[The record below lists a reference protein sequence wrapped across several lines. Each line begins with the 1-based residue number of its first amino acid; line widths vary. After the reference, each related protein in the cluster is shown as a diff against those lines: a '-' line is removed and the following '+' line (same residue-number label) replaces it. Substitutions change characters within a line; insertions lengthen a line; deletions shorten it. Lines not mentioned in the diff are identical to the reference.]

1 MSTKGHVVHANFNS
15 AQCTSQP
22 SRSAAALSS
31 KRPFKRNNS
40 DFFIVASEN
49 SESSAKLTP
58 EQRRERFLSRRPKSF
73 RGLLFRTTKQ
83 EKQPKT
89 QDESKSKFVN
99 LVSKHLLPL
108 KFVTS
113 LKRRDQHA
121 NLDSSDV
128 KSCPNLSKTHC
139 VPIED
144 NHYKSDSCSVEPER
158 SAPKASPERAANI
171 SIVQNFQQPRNS
183 LGNINNT
190 LRIQHLALPN
200 SPNERHFPAV
210 DIFTTSFTRSNSPK
224 SVKSLTREGVCK
236 SAQELPKSPLVKDR
250 QKLIRSF
257 SDIPPT
263 KSIKQSN
270 SSHAVATCLQAKMYK
285 NEHVSQILDY
295 LFIGSVETAYNEPQL
310 CRLEINSLIDM
321 TNMSASQVPSA
332 KKLHCPCMCSQAD
345 RHFRSRLII
354 RIDDDENEDIEQ
366 YFSEIDKFIDGARRC
381 GKKVLIFSYNGK
393 SRAPTAAI
401 QYMMRYENFLLRQAY
416 NLLKNQRPLIDVNP
430 GFQDTLERVERGL
443 FPEAKPS
450 ISFSN
455 DYLNIADP
463 QAIKCAWVDC
473 SDS

>member
-1 MSTKGHVVHANFNS
+1 
-15 AQCTSQP
+15 
-22 SRSAAALSS
+22 
-31 KRPFKRNNS
+31 
-40 DFFIVASEN
+40 
-49 SESSAKLTP
+49 
-58 EQRRERFLSRRPKSF
+58 
-73 RGLLFRTTKQ
+73 
-83 EKQPKT
+83 
-89 QDESKSKFVN
+89 
-99 LVSKHLLPL
+99 
-108 KFVTS
+108 
-113 LKRRDQHA
+113 
-121 NLDSSDV
+121 
-128 KSCPNLSKTHC
+128 
-139 VPIED
+139 
-144 NHYKSDSCSVEPER
+144 
-158 SAPKASPERAANI
+158 
-171 SIVQNFQQPRNS
+171 
-183 LGNINNT
+183 
-190 LRIQHLALPN
+190 
-200 SPNERHFPAV
+200 
-210 DIFTTSFTRSNSPK
+210 
-224 SVKSLTREGVCK
+224 
-236 SAQELPKSPLVKDR
+236 
-250 QKLIRSF
+250 
-257 SDIPPT
+257 
-263 KSIKQSN
+263 
-270 SSHAVATCLQAKMYK
+270 MYK

-366 YFSEIDKFIDGARRC
+366 YFSEINKFIDGARRC

-430 GFQDTLERVERGL
+430 GFQDTLERIERGL

-473 SDS
+473 SDSWKHTT